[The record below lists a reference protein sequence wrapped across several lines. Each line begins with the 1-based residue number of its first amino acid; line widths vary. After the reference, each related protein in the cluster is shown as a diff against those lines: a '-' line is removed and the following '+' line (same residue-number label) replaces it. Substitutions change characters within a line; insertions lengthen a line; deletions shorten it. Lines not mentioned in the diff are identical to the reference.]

1 LVMLAVYVAAFTA
14 ITAWFSRTR
23 DVTS

>member
-1 LVMLAVYVAAFTA
+1 VVMLVLYVVVFTA
-14 ITAWFSRTR
+14 ITAWLTRTR